1 MGVCRLFPMPK
12 ARAHA
17 IAALPVRSVV
27 VLAALLGAPSAAHA
41 QAVDRVAR
49 PNEASPIEPLP
60 PLPPPDPPPQSPI
73 VPLSPAPVPAA
84 KPIPPPV
91 APCEAPCEDGKK
103 KPPSPGSA
111 YVGVRVRS
119 AQTKATSGS
128 SDAIGVTFA
137 GGVETHNDD
146 TSHLASRA
154 GLDFGIGGGTGDVE
168 GVFGGALLL
177 GARAP
182 VAVHHA
188 PFVRVGVAG
197 EYQGNSKYLYSRFD
211 LPLGELGYQFVR
223 EGTLF
228 ELGARVSPVLTGRLR
243 SGADTRELTSAF
255 SAGGFLTARGEAGR
269 VDLLYTRVQASD
281 GYGRGVDTFQGIGCL
296 IPFGA
301 FSLCLDG
308 QILSTSY
315 GAGGL
320 VSGEHFVATFGGL
333 IGFGV
338 AGLR

>member
-1 MGVCRLFPMPK
+1 MPK
-12 ARAHA
+12 ARAA
-17 IAALPVRSVV
+17 IAFPPVARIVV
-27 VLAALLGAPSAAHA
+27 FAALLAAPSAAHA

-49 PNEASPIEPLP
+49 PTEASPIEPLP
-60 PLPPPDPPPQSPI
+60 PLPPPDPPRQSPI

-84 KPIPPPV
+84 KPIPPAPV

-119 AQTKATSGS
+119 TQTKALSGT

-182 VAVHHA
+182 LALHHA
-188 PFVRVGVAG
+188 PFLRVGLAG
-197 EYQGNSKYLYSRFD
+197 EYQGNSRYLYSRFD

-281 GYGRGVDTFQGIGCL
+281 GFGRAVDTFQGIGCL

-315 GAGGL
+315 GGGGL
-320 VSGEHFVATFGGL
+320 VAGEHFVATFGGL

>member
-1 MGVCRLFPMPK
+1 MPK
-12 ARAHA
+12 ARARA
-17 IAALPVRSVV
+17 IAIAFPPSASVAV
-27 VLAALLGAPSAAHA
+27 FAFLLAVPSAAHA
-41 QAVDRVAR
+41 QAASAGAL
-49 PNEASPIEPLP
+49 PEASPIEPLP
-60 PLPPPDPPPQSPI
+60 QLPPPAPPPQSPI
-73 VPLSPAPVPAA
+73 VPVSPAPVPAA
-84 KPIPPPV
+84 KPIPPAPV

-111 YVGVRVRS
+111 FVGVRVRS
-119 AQTKATSGS
+119 TQTKAPSGT
-128 SDAIGVTFA
+128 SDAVGVTFA

-188 PFVRVGVAG
+188 PFLRVGLAG
-197 EYQGNSKYLYSRFD
+197 EYQGNSRYLYSRFD

-281 GYGRGVDTFQGIGCL
+281 GYGRAVDTFQGIGCL

-308 QILSTSY
+308 QILSTSH

-320 VSGEHFVATFGGL
+320 FVGEHFVATFGGL